1 MDYESEGLLEGL
13 VGEAREAR
21 RHLLAEL
28 AADGVPLDELKAA
41 VAEDRLAML
50 PVERVYAPPGPRF
63 TAAEVC
69 LRSGLEPAFL
79 ERYQRALGV
88 RVPGPQER
96 VLTEHDL
103 EVAELVR
110 GFLDAGLPEAGVL
123 ESARVIGLAMSQ
135 VARSVSQLVAESV
148 VRAGGGER
156 DVALRFAL
164 AARTLTPMANQ
175 ILDRAFQ
182 LHQLELLRSEV
193 IGSAEIAAG
202 EVRGAREYSVCFADL
217 VGFTSLGE
225 RLEPHEYGA
234 VGERLA
240 ELAAEIAEPPVR
252 LVKLIG
258 DAAMLA
264 SRETAPLVGA
274 ALRLQE
280 AVAGTA
286 DLPELRVGVARGIA
300 VPRAGDLYGR
310 AVNVASRLSAIARPG
325 SVLCDGAV
333 REAAGN
339 GFRWSFA
346 GARRLKGI
354 EGRTELYRV
363 RPGGPEAV
371 EADQAEQAPAPG
383 NR

>member
-1 MDYESEGLLEGL
+1 VDFEAEGLLEGL
-13 VGEAREAR
+13 EGEARAAR
-21 RHLLAEL
+21 THLLAEL
-28 AADGVPLDELKAA
+28 VAEGVSIDELRAA

-50 PVERVYAPPGPRF
+50 PVERVYSPPGPRF
-63 TAAEVC
+63 TSEEVC
-69 LRSGLEPAFL
+69 RISGLDPTLL

-88 RVPGPQER
+88 RVPGPRER

-103 EVAELVR
+103 EVARLVR
-110 GFLDAGLPEAGVL
+110 GFLDVGLPEAGIL

-135 VARSVSQLVAESV
+135 VARSVSQLVAEAV
-148 VRAGGGER
+148 VSAGGSER
-156 DVALRFAL
+156 DVALRFAQ
-164 AARTLTPMANQ
+164 AARVLTPMANE

-202 EVRGAREYSVCFADL
+202 EVRGAREYAVGFADL

-234 VGERLA
+234 VGERLG

-264 SRETAPLVGA
+264 SRETQPLVAA
-274 ALRLQE
+274 ALELQE

-325 SVLCDGAV
+325 SVLCDRAAKD
-333 REAAGN
+333 AAGD

-354 EGRTELYRV
+354 EGRTELYRA
-363 RPGGPEAV
+363 RPPDSDRAGIQRSEAEGPAG
-371 EADQAEQAPAPG
+371 A
-383 NR
+383 

>member
-1 MDYESEGLLEGL
+1 VDFESEGLLEGL
-13 VGEAREAR
+13 EGEAREAR

-28 AADGVPLDELKAA
+28 AAEGVPLDELRTA

-50 PVERVYAPPGPRF
+50 PVERVYSPPGARF
-63 TAAEVC
+63 TSEEVC
-69 LRSGLEPAFL
+69 RRSGLEPALL

-88 RVPGPQER
+88 RVPGPSER

-103 EVAELVR
+103 ELARLVR
-110 GFLDAGLPEAGVL
+110 GFIDAGLPEEGIL
-123 ESARVIGLAMSQ
+123 EAARVIGLAMSQ
-135 VARSVSQLVAESV
+135 VARAVSQLVAESV
-148 VRAGGGER
+148 VRAGVSER
-156 DVALRFAL
+156 DVALRFAQ
-164 AARTLTPMANQ
+164 AARVLTPMANE

-202 EVRGAREYSVCFADL
+202 EVRGAREYTVGFADL

-234 VGERLA
+234 VGERLG

-264 SRETAPLVGA
+264 SRETEPLVAA
-274 ALRLQE
+274 ALELQS
-280 AVAGTA
+280 AVAGAA

-325 SVLCDGAV
+325 SVLCDRAA
-333 REAAGN
+333 REAAGD

-354 EGRTELYRV
+354 EGRTELYRA
-363 RPGGPEAV
+363 RLRDPGAA
-371 EADQAEQAPAPG
+371 EADA
-383 NR
+383 